1 MRKRT
6 SHVPSVQSSA
16 QAHFAQA
23 PQANIHR
30 SRFDRSHGH
39 KTTFDAG
46 ELIPIL
52 VDEVLPGDTF
62 TLRATAFARVATLLF
77 PIMDN
82 IQMDFHFFFVPYR
95 LVWDHWEQFN
105 GAQANPADSVDY
117 LVPTITAPTGG
128 FTERSIYDYMGIPV
142 GVDNITINALIP
154 RAYNLIYNEWYRDEN
169 IQDSVSQISDDGP
182 DTPTDYIVLP
192 RGKRKDYFTSALP
205 FPQKGPAVTI
215 DLGTNVPVI
224 LDTTL
229 SGVHQP
235 IIRQSLFDGSNLPS
249 LLYTA
254 ASAVPLD
261 VMTNGLY
268 PNTPNVSGFGVASG
282 SLGGATFDPNGT
294 LVAQLSGTSVVT
306 VNALRQAF
314 QVQKL
319 YERDARGG
327 TRYTEILHSHFGVI
341 SPDARLQRPEYL
353 GGGSSPVLVSPVPQ
367 TVPQGGSLFSTPQA
381 NLAAFGTSS
390 AHGIGFTRS
399 FVEHGCIIGLVS
411 VRADLNYQ
419 QGLNRMWSR
428 QTRLDFYWPVF
439 QALGEQAILNK
450 EIYAQGTVVDDD
462 VFGYQECFAEYRYKP
477 SQVTGLFRSN
487 AIGTLDSWHL
497 AQNFASLPTLSPTFI
512 VENPPMARIQAVIDE
527 PDFIFDSFFQYHCV
541 RPMPVFGV
549 PGLIDHF

>member
-23 PQANIHR
+23 PQANINR

-46 ELIPIL
+46 QLIPIL

-95 LVWDHWEQFN
+95 LVWEHWEQFN
-105 GAQANPADSVDY
+105 GAQANPTDSVDY

-128 FTERSIYDYMGIPV
+128 FVEGSIYDYMGIPV
-142 GVDNITINALIP
+142 GIDNITVNALIP

-169 IQDSVSQISDDGP
+169 IQNSVPQTIDDGP
-182 DTPTDYIVLP
+182 DISTDYVVLP

-215 DLGTNVPVI
+215 DLGTNAPIV
-224 LDTTL
+224 LDTSL
-229 SGVHQP
+229 SGDFPAFV
-235 IIRQSLFDGSNLPS
+235 RQSVFDGSNLPP
-249 LLYTA
+249 LINTGTTNETLFALPTTFA
-254 ASAVPLD
+254 IPSAF
-261 VMTNGLY
+261 GSY
-268 PNTPNVSGFGVASG
+268 APNTPASA
-282 SLGGATFDPNGT
+282 LYDPNGT

-450 EIYAQGTVVDDD
+450 EIYSQGTVDDDD

-487 AIGTLDSWHL
+487 ATGTLDSWHL

-512 VENPPMARIQAVIDE
+512 VENPPMARIEAVVDE